1 MRRGVT
7 AAAAT
12 IAVILWGSGAFA
24 QGRDFSGQWT
34 IDSAKT
40 SEVASAAA
48 SAGGGFAG
56 GGGGVRGGRG
66 GGGGG
71 MVGGVSNTSGTT
83 AVRGGGGGAA
93 VGGFAGGGGGGR
105 GGAAP
110 TPMSIAVSATTFTV
124 GSGENAVTYQI
135 NGSTQTIATA
145 RGDVIAKSSWQGDKL
160 VIETTSPTPDGALM
174 TTTTAWYR
182 DGEWLVR
189 ETTATSGAVRKTYYK
204 KAS

>member
-12 IAVILWGSGAFA
+12 IAVILWSNGAFA

-34 IDSAKT
+34 VDAAKT
-40 SEVASAAA
+40 SEVASAMA
-48 SAGGGFAG
+48 SAGGGVA

-71 MVGGVSNTSGTT
+71 GVVGGVSNTSGTI
-83 AVRGGGGGAA
+83 AVRGGGGGGA
-93 VGGFAGGGGGGR
+93 VAGFGGGGGGR

-110 TPMSIAVSATTFTV
+110 TPMSISVSATTFTI
-124 GSGENAVTYQI
+124 GTGENGVTYQI

-160 VIETTSPTPDGALM
+160 VIETTSPTPDGALA
-174 TTTTAWYR
+174 TTTTGWYR

-189 ETTATSGAVRKTYYK
+189 ETTAPSGAVRKTYYK
-204 KAS
+204 KAA